1 LQTVA
6 GRALRG
12 HQFSG
17 KHLRRVDPA
26 AAEAETNEAA
36 AILHF
41 EDSPFSQLP
50 WKSGILA
57 GMPLDPKQRH
67 RLLIADR
74 TRDPDAVTA
83 VIAALRNENRGPTL
97 AEIEDALRAAAGV
110 SYLIRTAEG
119 FEVVIGFAAS
129 RRALAKAGITPE
141 QNRAALAGK

>member
-1 LQTVA
+1 M
-6 GRALRG
+6 RG

-26 AAEAETNEAA
+26 AAEAETKEAA
-36 AILHF
+36 AILR
-41 EDSPFSQLP
+41 DSPFSQLP

-67 RLLIADR
+67 RLLISDR

-83 VIAALRNENRGPTL
+83 VIAALRNENRGPTF

-110 SYLIRTAEG
+110 SYLISTAEG

-129 RRALAKAGITPE
+129 RRALAKAAMTPE